1 MTEIAQQDLSE
12 VESLLASR
20 QRLSDWL
27 DKLEAAG
34 SKTPAS
40 VRERVRSD
48 YQGRLAQVVEQ
59 LRGHSDVITNSLQG
73 LRAHSGEYEELR
85 NEEVETLAE
94 AELRYSV
101 GEYSDEEWKTVE
113 DDSTGKISG
122 LDEELARLAGEID
135 RLEEVLSQIAP
146 PPEPAPAPPPM
157 AAAPVPEPAPAPAP
171 PPVAASAPGQPLSL
185 VRDEEQSH
193 EEAAPAAPAAPAA
206 DPPEAPRFVPRAGRA
221 QRASGPARSI
231 PFPAAREP
239 MPPREPAP
247 SSSVD
252 ELTFLRSMTL
262 EPRNSGG
269 TTAATPPAAAEPKT
283 DRPSQTVPKTL
294 KCGECGALNRPT
306 EWYCERCGAE
316 LAAV

>member
-59 LRGHSDVITNSLQG
+59 LRGHSDVITNTLQG
-73 LRAHSGEYEELR
+73 LRAHAGEYEELR
-85 NEEVETLAE
+85 TEEVETLAE
-94 AELRYSV
+94 AELRYGV
-101 GEYSDEEWKTVE
+101 GEYSDGEWQKVE
-113 DDSTGKISG
+113 GDCTGKIGG
-122 LDEELARLAGEID
+122 LDEELGRLAGEID
-135 RLEEVLSQIAP
+135 RLEEVLTQIAP
-146 PPEPAPAPPPM
+146 PPAPAPAAAPM
-157 AAAPVPEPAPAPAP
+157 AAAPVPEPAPAPA
-171 PPVAASAPGQPLSL
+171 AAPAPGQPLSL
-185 VRDEEQSH
+185 VRDEEQAH
-193 EEAAPAAPAAPAA
+193 EEAAPAAAAPPA
-206 DPPEAPRFVPRAGRA
+206 DPPEAPRFVPRGGRS

-239 MPPREPAP
+239 MPPREPAQ

-269 TTAATPPAAAEPKT
+269 TTAAPPPAAAEPRA